1 MSSYNAQTYDIIN
14 SSAASTFAFVE
25 TRIQHN
31 KNNKTTYKID
41 INKSRKNAMYY
52 SKFNYPLFTVMDQV
66 QPFKSNMPYDKPGL
80 YNIETELYFPTRCN
94 GWYSQAMITCLIQ
107 KNLITTE
114 NIKYVIYSSLMVPH
128 DHFNDFIDEIYS
140 IKDGYEK
147 LIVKT

>member
-1 MSSYNAQTYDIIN
+1 
-14 SSAASTFAFVE
+14 
-25 TRIQHN
+25 
-31 KNNKTTYKID
+31 
-41 INKSRKNAMYY
+41 MYY

-114 NIKYVIYSSLMVPH
+114 NIKYVIYSS
-128 DHFNDFIDEIYS
+128 
-140 IKDGYEK
+140 
-147 LIVKT
+147 